1 MDQMKQHLSDKQ
13 LALVSLCCQLLLVVA
28 VATLFFY
35 LQGEAAARSALIGG
49 GIYWVPQCLF
59 SVRVFAFTA
68 KHATPDSI
76 MADFYSG
83 AVIKFSSTILLFA
96 IALKFMDVLH
106 GPLFAA
112 YITALLM
119 QWIVSFTLNNRY

>member
-1 MDQMKQHLSDKQ
+1 MEQMKQYLSDKQ
-13 LALVSLCCQLLLVVA
+13 LALVSLCCQLLLIVA

-35 LQGEAAARSALIGG
+35 LQGEAAARSALLGG

-68 KHATPDSI
+68 KQATPSSV

-83 AVIKFSSTILLFA
+83 AGIKFGSTILLFT

-106 GPLFAA
+106 APLFAA

>member
-1 MDQMKQHLSDKQ
+1 MEQVKQHLSDKQ
-13 LALVSLCCQLLLVVA
+13 LALVSLSCQLLLIVA

-35 LQGEAAARSALIGG
+35 LQGEAAARSALFGG

-68 KHATPDSI
+68 KQATPDSV

-83 AVIKFSSTILLFA
+83 AGIKFGSTILLFT
-96 IALKFMDVLH
+96 IALKFMEVLH
-106 GPLFAA
+106 APLFAA

>member
-1 MDQMKQHLSDKQ
+1 MSQHLSDKQ
-13 LALVSLCCQLLLVVA
+13 VALVSLCCQLLLVVA

-35 LQGEAAARSALIGG
+35 LQGEAAARSALMGG

-59 SVRVFAFTA
+59 SVRVFAFKA
-68 KHATPDSI
+68 KHTTPNSVL
-76 MADFYSG
+76 ADFYSG
-83 AVIKFSSTILLFA
+83 AGIKFGSTILLFTV
-96 IALKFMDVLH
+96 ALKFMDVLH
-106 GPLFAA
+106 APLFMA

>member
-1 MDQMKQHLSDKQ
+1 MKRHLSDKQ
-13 LALVSLCCQLLLVVA
+13 LALVTLCCQLLLVVA
-28 VATLFFY
+28 VGALFFY

-59 SVRVFAFTA
+59 SVRVFALSA
-68 KHATPDSI
+68 KHATPGSV

-83 AVIKFSSTILLFA
+83 AGIKFGSTILLFT
-96 IALKFMDVLH
+96 IALKFMEVQH
-106 GPLFAA
+106 APLFAA

>member
-1 MDQMKQHLSDKQ
+1 MSQMKQHLSDKQ
-13 LALVSLCCQLLLVVA
+13 LALVTLCCQLLLVVA
-28 VATLFFY
+28 VGALFFY

-59 SVRVFAFTA
+59 SVRVFAFNA
-68 KHATPDSI
+68 KQSTPGSV

-83 AVIKFSSTILLFA
+83 AGIKFGSTILLFT
-96 IALKFMDVLH
+96 IALKFMEVLH
-106 GPLFAA
+106 APLFTA
-112 YITALLM
+112 YVLALLM